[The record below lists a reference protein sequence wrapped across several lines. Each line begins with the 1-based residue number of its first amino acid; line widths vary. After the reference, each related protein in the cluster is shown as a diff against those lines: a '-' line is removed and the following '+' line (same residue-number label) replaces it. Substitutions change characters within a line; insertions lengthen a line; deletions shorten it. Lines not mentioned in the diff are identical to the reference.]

1 MLKYPYEIRKQNLSE
16 LQERFY
22 DTRKQDMRKV
32 DEQINIS
39 HEVICKLIDTFGADE
54 RGFLS
59 QNILD
64 KLRTFVEAISVK
76 AAGETEYSYE
86 IFQNKAKN
94 YIASRA
100 NLRFLSK
107 FHKSLQHSKSH
118 YATDEEAS
126 ERLMLK
132 YYEYLLKIKSF
143 LKTAY
148 NLEVLNNIDKFPL
161 NTDRTRN
168 EYYEKIAKK
177 ISEPGAGRMSSE
189 YNERFYVQKVK
200 PFFVNQEV
208 FYEVTFRIADD
219 KLRKFDRLIAFTK
232 LEITENYAVKFVASK
247 DYIEVSNKK
256 MPIQIIDDWEVSIRP
271 CEFKN
276 FEKIF
281 SPNAKEYGKTV
292 EYSEVMSFLKETGL
306 NLVEIID
313 FPDNYFERFRSKITQ
328 KAETSRILDLLNKS
342 REFVKNNF
350 PGSNILRYL
359 LYNLNN
365 RIIKEQYE
373 EGGNFK
379 LSNLN
384 LSYKCIPFDEM
395 PFATFPVKHIPVISD
410 LLDCIDVTGRE
421 HEFFARRITNNA
433 EVKGWLYT
441 PLEDLA
447 HFEDPNIL
455 IDTFNSLLYQG
466 TETQKERKLEIYKDH
481 IYIAGY
487 ENAVVEIVKKLKN
500 LSASG
505 IKNYSN
511 SINAWLSSPDSDV
524 DSPQKETALR
534 EMFTA
539 SKVSLIYGAAGTG
552 KTKLIEHISK
562 YHNERSKLYL
572 ANTHSAVSNLKSRI
586 TAQNTEFNTIRSF
599 LNGNN
604 ENTEFDILII
614 DECSVVSNLDM
625 RNILRKAS
633 FGALILVG
641 DIFQIESIRFGNWF
655 YIARSFVPESS
666 VTELTDPW
674 RAKNNND
681 LLKLWNKVRNL
692 EEDIDE
698 YITQKNY
705 STRLDDSIFENSEGD
720 EIILCLNYDG
730 FYGINNVNRFLQESN
745 EKKPVVWGVHIYKI
759 DDPILFNE
767 SNRFGSVIH
776 NNLKGKILNIQTFE
790 NSIQFDIQID
800 KPISEL
806 DIRGYDDLELLDS
819 VEEAKSV
826 IRFSVNKLR
835 STDEDDVDFAS
846 DIVPFQVA
854 YAVSIHKAQG
864 LEYNSVKVVI
874 TNETEERISHN
885 IFYTAITRAKKK
897 LKIYC
902 TPETQHKIIGGLEQ
916 KFNKKDVYLLKSK
929 FNL

>member
-1 MLKYPYEIRKQNLSE
+1 
-16 LQERFY
+16 
-22 DTRKQDMRKV
+22 MRNV
-32 DEQINIS
+32 DEQIDTS
-39 HEVICKLIDTFGADE
+39 DQAICKLIDTFRADE

-76 AAGETEYSYE
+76 ATGETEYSYE
-86 IFQNKAKN
+86 IFQNKAKH

-100 NLRFLSK
+100 DLRFLSK
-107 FHKSLQHSKSH
+107 FHKFLERSKSH

-143 LKTAY
+143 INTAY
-148 NLEVLNNIDKFPL
+148 NLEVLNNLDKFPL
-161 NTDRTRN
+161 NTDRTLN
-168 EYYEKIAKK
+168 EYYERIAEKINESKSK
-177 ISEPGAGRMSSE
+177 RISSE
-189 YNERFYVQKVK
+189 YSERFYIQKIK
-200 PFFVNQEV
+200 PFFVNHEV

-219 KLRKFDRLIAFTK
+219 KIRKFDRLIAFTK
-232 LEITENYAVKFVASK
+232 LEITENYAVKLVASE
-247 DYIEVSNKK
+247 DHITVSNSK
-256 MPIQIIDDWEVSIRP
+256 MPIEIIDDWEASIRP

-281 SPNAKEYGKTV
+281 NLDAKEYTKTV
-292 EYSEVMSFLKETGL
+292 EYYEVMSFLTETGL
-306 NLVEIID
+306 NLIEIID
-313 FPDNYFERFRSKITQ
+313 FPDSYYNKFKQRITQ
-328 KAETSRILDLLNKS
+328 KAETTRILDLLDKS
-342 REFVKNNF
+342 RDFLKKRSS
-350 PGSNILRYL
+350 GSNVLRYL
-359 LYNLNN
+359 LYGLNN
-365 RIIKEQYE
+365 RIIKEQYRRE
-373 EGGNFK
+373 GNFK

-384 LSYKCIPFDEM
+384 LMYECIPFDEM
-395 PFATFPVKHIPVISD
+395 PFASFPVRHTPVISD
-410 LLDCIDVTGRE
+410 LLDCIDVTNRE
-421 HEFFARRITNNA
+421 HEFFARRITSNA
-433 EVKGWLYT
+433 EIKGWLYT
-441 PLEDLA
+441 PLEDVA
-447 HFEDPNIL
+447 HFADINGL
-455 IDTFNSLLYQG
+455 IGTFNNLLYQG
-466 TETQKERKLEIYKDH
+466 TETQRERKLEIYKDH
-481 IYIAGY
+481 IYITGY
-487 ENAVVEIVKKLKN
+487 ENAVVEIIKKLKD
-500 LSASG
+500 LSTSG

-511 SINAWLSSPDSDV
+511 SINAWLSLPDSNV
-524 DSPQKETALR
+524 DCPQKEAALK

-562 YHNERSKLYL
+562 FHNERSKLYL

-586 TAQNTEFNTIRSF
+586 VAQNTEFKTIRSF
-599 LNGNN
+599 LNGNQ
-604 ENTEFDILII
+604 EKTEFDMLII

-625 RNILRKAS
+625 RNILQKTS
-633 FGALILVG
+633 FGALVLVG

-655 YIARSFVPESS
+655 YIAKSFIPESS
-666 VTELTDPW
+666 VIELTAPW

-681 LLKLWNKVRNL
+681 LLKLWDKVRNL

-698 YITQKNY
+698 HITKNNY
-705 STRLDDSIFENSEGD
+705 SSRLDDSIFEHSESD

-745 EKKPVVWGVHIYKI
+745 QKKPVVWGVHTYKV

-776 NNLKGKILNIQTFE
+776 NNLKGKILNIQTLK

-806 DIRGYDDLELLDS
+806 DVRGYDDLELLDS
-819 VEEAKSV
+819 VEETKSI

-835 STDEDDVDFAS
+835 STDEDDDDSAS

-864 LEYNSVKVVI
+864 LEYDSVKVVI

-885 IFYTAITRAKKK
+885 VFYTAITRAKKK
-897 LKIYC
+897 LKIYW
-902 TPETQHKIIGGLEQ
+902 TPETQHKIISGLEQ
-916 KFNKKDVYLLKSK
+916 KFNKKDAHLLKSK
-929 FNL
+929 YSL

>member
-1 MLKYPYEIRKQNLSE
+1 
-16 LQERFY
+16 
-22 DTRKQDMRKV
+22 MRKV

-39 HEVICKLIDTFGADE
+39 HEAICKLIDTFGADE

-64 KLRTFVEAISVK
+64 KLRDFVEAVSVK
-76 AAGETEYSYE
+76 VAGETEYSYE
-86 IFQNKAKN
+86 IFENKAKN
-94 YIASRA
+94 YVASRA
-100 NLRFLSK
+100 NLRFLNK
-107 FHKSLQHSKSH
+107 FHKFLQRSKSH
-118 YATDEEAS
+118 YATDEEVS

-132 YYEYLLKIKSF
+132 YYEYLLKIKSL

-161 NTDRTRN
+161 NTDRTLN

-177 ISEPGAGRMSSE
+177 IKESEPKRTSSE

-219 KLRKFDRLIAFTK
+219 KIRKFDRLIAFTK
-232 LEITENYAVKFVASK
+232 LEITENYAVKFIVSK
-247 DYIEVSNKK
+247 DYIEVSGKR

-271 CEFKN
+271 CELKN

-281 SPNAKEYGKTV
+281 SPDAKNYSKTV
-292 EYSEVMSFLKETGL
+292 EYSEVMSFLTETGL

-313 FPDNYFERFRSKITQ
+313 FPDSYYGRFGQRITQ
-328 KAETSRILDLLNKS
+328 KAETTRILDLLDKS
-342 REFVKNNF
+342 RNFVKKSSSGN
-350 PGSNILRYL
+350 NILRYL

-365 RIIKEQYE
+365 RIVKEQYYR
-373 EGGNFK
+373 GGNVK

-384 LSYKCIPFDEM
+384 LAYKCIPFDEM
-395 PFATFPVKHIPVISD
+395 PFATFPAKHIPIISN

-421 HEFFARRITNNA
+421 HEFFARHITGNA
-433 EVKGWLYT
+433 EIKGWLYT
-441 PLEDLA
+441 PLEDVTQ
-447 HFEDPNIL
+447 FEDVNQL
-455 IDTFNSLLYQG
+455 MDKFNNSLYQG
-466 TETQKERKLEIYKDH
+466 TETQRERKLEIYKDH
-481 IYIAGY
+481 IFITGY
-487 ENAVVEIVKKLKN
+487 ENAVVEIVRKLKD
-500 LSASG
+500 LSTSG
-505 IKNYSN
+505 LKNYSN
-511 SINAWLSSPDSDV
+511 SINAWLSLPDSDV
-524 DSPQKETALR
+524 DSPEKKEALKQ
-534 EMFTA
+534 MFIA

-562 YHNERSKLYL
+562 FHNERSKLYL

-586 TAQNTEFNTIRSF
+586 TAQNTEFKTIRSF
-599 LNGNN
+599 LKGSR
-604 ENTEFDILII
+604 ERTEFDILII
-614 DECSVVSNLDM
+614 DECSVVSNIDM
-625 RNILRKAS
+625 RDILRKAS

-655 YIARSFVPESS
+655 YIAKSFVPESS
-666 VTELTDPW
+666 VIELTDPW
-674 RAKNNND
+674 RARNNND

-698 YITQKNY
+698 HITQNNY
-705 STRLDDSIFENSEGD
+705 STRLDDSIFEHSEDD

-730 FYGINNVNRFLQESN
+730 FYGINNINRFLQESN
-745 EKKPVVWGVHIYKI
+745 EKTPVIWGVHTYKV

-776 NNLKGKILNIQTFE
+776 NNLKGKILNIQTSKE
-790 NSIQFDIQID
+790 RIQFDIQIE

-819 VEEAKSV
+819 IEEATSV
-826 IRFSVNKLR
+826 IRFGVNKLK
-835 STDEDDVDFAS
+835 STDEDDDDSAS

-864 LEYNSVKVVI
+864 LEYDSVKIVI

-885 IFYTAITRAKKK
+885 VFYTAITRAKKK
-897 LKIYC
+897 LKIYW
-902 TPETQHKIIGGLEQ
+902 TPETQNKIIGALEQ
-916 KFNKKDVYLLKSK
+916 KFNKKDAYLLKSK
-929 FNL
+929 FSL